1 MPLFLFIIT
10 IRNIF
15 IDKTREYRM
24 KSIKLVLIMAFF
36 AATSICAL
44 EKSATPENDAEILQ
58 IQNTLQELGREHL
71 AAQKHIG
78 ATASTTI
85 QNKITE
91 LKNQLNSVLTPEQR
105 AQIKA
110 KIEQLK
116 LNIKQYIK
124 PSTTPAA

>member
-1 MPLFLFIIT
+1 MPLLFSIIT
-10 IRNIF
+10 IRNI
-15 IDKTREYRM
+15 YRLKQGVYM
-24 KSIKLVLIMAFF
+24 KSIKLALVMAVFVV
-36 AATSICAL
+36 ATATTL
-44 EKSATPENDAEILQ
+44 EKPSTFETDPELIQ
-58 IQNTLQELGREHL
+58 IQNTLQDLGREHL

-116 LNIKQYIK
+116 LNIKQYVK
-124 PSTTPAA
+124 PATPPAA